1 MFGHSSR
8 TCSWPC
14 APFRCFSSLI
24 PCFFASIPRC
34 SKIALLQ
41 DDFSIICFSHRRCV
55 SLTLLVIER
64 LLSFPGNSQ
73 VNFQVFDPKN
83 YLDLN
88 FRAKINLYI
97 FCDNL
102 NHQEFDFSCQ
112 NWFELTTFHI
122 WIFAP
127 KLSKSYCQNVEFSWD
142 ELKKRFFQD
151 FEFSRQK

>member
-1 MFGHSSR
+1 MFGHSCR

-14 APFRCFSSLI
+14 APFHCFSSLI
-24 PCFFASIPRC
+24 PSCFFASIPRC

-88 FRAKINLYI
+88 FRAKINLNI
-97 FCDNL
+97 FCNNL
-102 NHQEFDFSCQ
+102 NISGKIDKNHQEFEFSCQ
-112 NWFELTTFHI
+112 DLNDFFLELSI
-122 WIFAP
+122 
-127 KLSKSYCQNVEFSWD
+127 
-142 ELKKRFFQD
+142 
-151 FEFSRQK
+151 FEFSRQN